1 MLRSSSQLSDDLAR
15 RLRSLDKTRQKIM
28 LLHNNRQISRIDLEH
43 TYEGLFLNAHV
54 AFEGF
59 IEDLFIGLLVT
70 GQGLQSSRIDI
81 LPRVT
86 VRTHKIAREM
96 MLGSGKQYI
105 DWFPYKRT
113 IELAE
118 IYFRG
123 GRPFSELNQTQKDY
137 LSRCHIIRNAIAHKS
152 RYSLKQFEDKVIG
165 NAHLLPRERSPAGYL
180 SGIFRTSPVQT
191 RYENFAAQLL
201 LIARHLAV

>member
-1 MLRSSSQLSDDLAR
+1 
-15 RLRSLDKTRQKIM
+15 LDKTRQKITQ
-28 LLHNNRQISRIDLEH
+28 LYNNKQISKTDLEH

-70 GQGLQSSRIDI
+70 GQGLQSSRQDI
-81 LPRVT
+81 VPRIT

-96 MLGSGKQYI
+96 ILGSGRQYI

-113 IELAE
+113 SELAE

-123 GRPFSELNQTQKDY
+123 GRPFSELNPSQKDY
-137 LSRCHIIRNAIAHKS
+137 LSRCHIIRNAIAQPK
-152 RYSLKQFEDKVIG
+152 EAIG
-165 NAHLLPRERSPAGYL
+165 R
-180 SGIFRTSPVQT
+180 
-191 RYENFAAQLL
+191 
-201 LIARHLAV
+201 